1 MAVHTAGAGRS
12 VPDGRVRLITKVAHM
27 YHEQGIRQAD
37 IADAL
42 HISQTKVSRLLKRAG
57 EIGIVRTVVVVSQG
71 VHLTLEQSLES
82 RYGLREAVVVDVDGD
97 ESEII
102 AGIGSAG
109 AAYLEATLAGGERI
123 GISPWSQTLL
133 SVVDRLHPL
142 RVAGADR
149 VVQLVGGVGERA
161 VQAKANRLLSHLAEL
176 VGAEP
181 IYVQA
186 PGLVGTAEI
195 RQSLVA
201 DAAMQSVAEEW
212 QSLTMALVGIGSV
225 QPSPLLRDSGNA
237 IAPADQDQLL
247 AAHAVGDVCQR
258 FFDATGQL
266 IHSDLNSRVVGIDPE
281 TFRTIPRRIALA
293 GGERKHAAIRAAISG
308 GWVNVLITDVAT
320 ARALLDE
327 DQQVER
333 PMVS

>member
-1 MAVHTAGAGRS
+1 MAVHASGVGRS
-12 VPDGRVRLITKVAHM
+12 GPEGRVRLITKVAHM
-27 YHEQGIRQAD
+27 YHERGIRQAD

-71 VHLTLEQSLES
+71 VHLTLEQALED

-97 ESEII
+97 ESEIL

-109 AAYLEATLAGGERI
+109 AAYLESTLAGGERI

-133 SVVDRLHPL
+133 SVADRLRPL
-142 RVAGADR
+142 RVAGAER
-149 VVQLVGGVGERA
+149 VVQLVGGVGERT
-161 VQAKANRLLSHLAEL
+161 VQAKANRLLGHLAEL

-195 RQSLVA
+195 SQSLVG
-201 DAAMQSVAEEW
+201 DAAMRAVTEEW

-237 IAPADQDQLL
+237 LAATDQDKLI

-258 FFDATGQL
+258 FFDATGEL
-266 IHSDLNSRVVGIDPE
+266 IHSDLNSRVVGIDPKV
-281 TFRTIPRRIALA
+281 FRSIPRRVGMA

-308 GWVNVLITDVAT
+308 GWVNVIITDVAT

-327 DQQVER
+327 PDDA
-333 PMVS
+333 

>member
-1 MAVHTAGAGRS
+1 MAVHASGTGRS
-12 VPDGRVRLITKVAHM
+12 ASDGRVRLITKVAHM

-71 VHLTLEQSLES
+71 VHLALEQGLES
-82 RYGLREAVVVDVDGD
+82 RYGLQEAVVVDVDGD

-109 AAYLEATLAGGERI
+109 AAYLESTLAGGERI

-133 SVVDRLHPL
+133 SVAERLHPL

-149 VVQLVGGVGERA
+149 VVQLAGGVGEGA

-186 PGLVGTAEI
+186 PGLVSTAET
-195 RQSLVA
+195 RRSLVT
-201 DAAMQSVAEEW
+201 DTAMQSITEEW

-237 IAPADQDQLL
+237 IAPADQDQLI

-258 FFDATGQL
+258 YFDSAGEL

-281 TFRTIPRRIALA
+281 VLRTIPRRIGMA

-327 DQQVER
+327 PSQG
-333 PMVS
+333 

>member
-1 MAVHTAGAGRS
+1 MAVHASGAGRS

-71 VHLTLEQSLES
+71 VHLTLEQALEG
-82 RYGLREAVVVDVDGD
+82 RYGLREAVVVDVEGD

-102 AGIGSAG
+102 ASIGSAG
-109 AAYLEATLAGGERI
+109 AAYLESTLAGGERI

-133 SVVDRLHPL
+133 SVADRLHPL

-149 VVQLVGGVGERA
+149 VVQLVGGVGEGA
-161 VQAKANRLLSHLAEL
+161 VQAKANRLLNHLAEL
-176 VGAEP
+176 IGAEP
-181 IYVQA
+181 LYVQA

-195 RQSLVA
+195 RQSLVN
-201 DAAMQSVAEEW
+201 DVAMQSVIEEW
-212 QSLTMALVGIGSV
+212 QSLTIALVGIGSV
-225 QPSPLLRDSGNA
+225 EPSPLLRDSGNA
-237 IAPADQDQLL
+237 IAPADQDQLI

-258 FFDATGQL
+258 FFDSTGEL

-281 TFRTIPRRIALA
+281 IFRTIPRRIGMA
-293 GGERKHAAIRAAISG
+293 GGVRKRAAIRAAISG
-308 GWVNVLITDVAT
+308 GWVNVLITDVVT

-327 DQQVER
+327 PSQG
-333 PMVS
+333 

>member
-1 MAVHTAGAGRS
+1 MAVHAGGAGRS
-12 VPDGRVRLITKVAHM
+12 TSDGRVRLITKVAHM

-71 VHLTLEQSLES
+71 VHLTLEQALES
-82 RYGLREAVVVDVDGD
+82 RYGLREAVVVDVEGD
-97 ESEII
+97 ESDII

-109 AAYLEATLAGGERI
+109 AAYLESTLAGGERI

-133 SVVDRLHPL
+133 SVAERLHPL

-149 VVQLVGGVGERA
+149 VVQLLGGVGEGA
-161 VQAKANRLLSHLAEL
+161 VQAKANRLLGHLAEL

-181 IYVQA
+181 LYVQA

-195 RQSLVA
+195 RQSLIS
-201 DAAMQSVAEEW
+201 DAAMQPVIEEW
-212 QSLTMALVGIGSV
+212 QGLTMALVGIGSV

-237 IAPADQDQLL
+237 IAPADQDHLI

-258 FFDATGQL
+258 FFDSAGEL

-281 TFRTIPRRIALA
+281 VLRTIPRRIGMA

-308 GWVNVLITDVAT
+308 GWVNVIITDVTT

-327 DQQVER
+327 NQQA
-333 PMVS
+333 

>member
-1 MAVHTAGAGRS
+1 
-12 VPDGRVRLITKVAHM
+12 M

-37 IADAL
+37 IAEAL

-71 VHLTLEQSLES
+71 VHLALEQALED
-82 RYGLREAVVVDVDGD
+82 RYGVREAVVVDVEGD

-109 AAYLEATLAGGERI
+109 AAYLESTLAGEERI

-149 VVQLVGGVGERA
+149 VVQLVGGVGESA

-181 IYVQA
+181 LYVQA
-186 PGLVGTAEI
+186 PGLVGSAEI
-195 RQSLVA
+195 RESLVA
-201 DAAMQSVAEEW
+201 DAAMQSVAQEW
-212 QSLTMALVGIGSV
+212 RGLTMALVGIGSV

-237 IAPADQDQLL
+237 IAAADQDHLI

-258 FFDATGQL
+258 YFDATGEL

-281 TFRTIPRRIALA
+281 VLRTIPHRIGMA
-293 GGERKHAAIRAAISG
+293 GGARKHAAIRAAISG
-308 GWVNVLITDVAT
+308 GWVNVIITDVTT
-320 ARALLDE
+320 ARVLLDE
-327 DQQVER
+327 HPIANDGQ
-333 PMVS
+333 

>member
-1 MAVHTAGAGRS
+1 MAVHASGAGRS
-12 VPDGRVRLITKVAHM
+12 ASDGRVRLITKVAHM

-71 VHLTLEQSLES
+71 VHLALEQALED
-82 RYGLREAVVVDVDGD
+82 RYGVREAVVVDVEGD

-109 AAYLEATLAGGERI
+109 AAYLESTLAGGERI

-149 VVQLVGGVGERA
+149 VVQLLGGVGEGA

-181 IYVQA
+181 LYVQA
-186 PGLVGTAEI
+186 PGLVGSAEI
-195 RQSLVA
+195 RESLVT

-212 QSLTMALVGIGSV
+212 RRLTMALVGIGSV

-237 IAPADQDQLL
+237 IAAADQDHLI

-258 FFDATGQL
+258 YFDATGEL
-266 IHSDLNSRVVGIDPE
+266 IHSDLNSRVVGIDAE
-281 TFRTIPRRIALA
+281 VLRTIPRRIGMA

-320 ARALLDE
+320 ARVLLN
-327 DQQVER
+327 QPSGGER
-333 PMVS
+333 